1 MNEALSPNTQA
12 ILLLTA
18 PLMVGR
24 ASASERPLTPTEYK
38 ELALGL
44 RHAGRKPADF
54 LAPGADELLREFAS
68 VVEVERMQRLLA
80 RGFLLSQA
88 AERWQSR
95 AIWVMSRAD
104 AAYPRRLKQRLGTAA
119 PAVLYGCGNPELLE
133 AGGLAV
139 VGSRHVDDALIAYT
153 EGVGRLAADSGR
165 AIVSGGARGV
175 DQAAMR
181 GATSHGGKAIGVLAD
196 SLESA
201 ALKAENRDALRERRL
216 VLTSPYDP
224 CARFNV
230 GHAMQRN
237 KLIYALSD
245 AALVVNSDVN
255 KGGTWAGA
263 KEQLDKF
270 RFVTIFLRQAGAMSP
285 GLEALRK
292 CGARPWPEPATREE
306 FATVLAQ
313 SPAPAAPASAQ
324 SELPLSAAPPSRA
337 VNS

>member
-1 MNEALSPNTQA
+1 MNESLSPNTQA

-18 PLMVGR
+18 PLILGR
-24 ASASERPLTPTEYK
+24 AAATERPLTPTEYNG
-38 ELALGL
+38 LALHL
-44 RHAGRKPADF
+44 RDAGRKPADF
-54 LAPGADELLREFAS
+54 LSQGADELLRECAS
-68 VVEVERMQRLLA
+68 VVEVERMKRLLA

-88 AERWQSR
+88 VERWQSR

-104 AAYPRRLKQRLGTAA
+104 AVYPRRLKQRLGTAA
-119 PAVLYGCGNPELLE
+119 PAVLYGCGNPELIDV
-133 AGGLAV
+133 GGLAV
-139 VGSRHVDDALIAYT
+139 VGSRHVDDAIIAYT

-181 GATSHGGKAIGVLAD
+181 GATRHGGRAIGVLAD

-216 VLTSPYDP
+216 VLMSPYDP
-224 CARFNV
+224 SAGFNV

-237 KLIYALSD
+237 KLIYALAD

-263 KEQLDKF
+263 KEQLDKL
-270 RFVTIFLRQAGAMSP
+270 RFVTIYLRQAGAVSP
-285 GLEALRK
+285 GLEALLR
-292 CGARPWPEPATREE
+292 CGARAWPEPATREE
-306 FATVLAQ
+306 FARVLDQ
-313 SPAPAAPASAQ
+313 SQAPAVPPSAQ
-324 SELPLSAAPPSRA
+324 SELPLSEAPPGRA